1 MRSVSA
7 LGPSWAILGHMGRS
21 GAILGYLGQMT
32 HLGPCWPIP
41 LILDPSCSILSP
53 SWFLSGAPSVNSFF
67 DVNCVGAVVK
77 RVLSRHRRG
86 ESYLGV

>member
-1 MRSVSA
+1 MVRSVSA

-53 SWFLSGAPSVNSFF
+53 SWFLSGAPSVNSFLLMLTAL
-67 DVNCVGAVVK
+67 GQLL
-77 RVLSRHRRG
+77 R
-86 ESYLGV
+86 ESCLGIAEGNPI